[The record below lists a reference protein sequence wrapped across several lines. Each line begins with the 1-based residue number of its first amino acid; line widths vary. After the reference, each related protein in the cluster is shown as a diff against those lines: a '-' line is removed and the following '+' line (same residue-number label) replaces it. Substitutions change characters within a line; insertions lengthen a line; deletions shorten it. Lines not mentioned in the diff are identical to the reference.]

1 MFPKTT
7 KFLLLTSQEVEFLRK
22 RFHLNRGGW
31 YHHYLPANAYV
42 TSGRRFSR
50 DDRRKFHWRRS
61 RSRSLKQSRNSAYK
75 LVKIKNRSH
84 KPDGIGVRRIRTF
97 PFFPTPPTTI
107 AVRAIFCKWGGGGE
121 PFARKILASC
131 PNFFKNSRKETWAIR
146 CNNIG
151 RNGI

>member
-42 TSGRRFSR
+42 TSGRRVSR

-107 AVRAIFCKWGGGGE
+107 AVRAIFCKWGGGGGT
-121 PFARKILASC
+121 IC
-131 PNFFKNSRKETWAIR
+131 PKNSCKLPKFFQKQSK
-146 CNNIG
+146 
-151 RNGI
+151 RNVGHTMQ

>member
-107 AVRAIFCKWGGGGE
+107 AVRAIFCKWGGGGNQLPE
-121 PFARKILASC
+121 KFLQVAQIFSKTVEKKRGPYD
-131 PNFFKNSRKETWAIR
+131 AIT
-146 CNNIG
+146 
-151 RNGI
+151 